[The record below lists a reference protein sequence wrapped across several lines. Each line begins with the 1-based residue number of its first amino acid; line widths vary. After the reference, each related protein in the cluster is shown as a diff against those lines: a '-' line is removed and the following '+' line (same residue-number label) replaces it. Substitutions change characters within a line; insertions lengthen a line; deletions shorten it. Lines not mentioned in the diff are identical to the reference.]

1 MKKIALW
8 SWLLMKRQLK
18 SLFFL
23 LILIL
28 IPVIS
33 FVGSRTEALSK
44 EQETKVALF
53 ARDDDEIAGETIEAL
68 LTMDSSYTFYLCES
82 EEELLSHVRNKEAEC
97 GYIFDEN
104 LSEKIEK
111 EKYKKNITV
120 VQNSNSMLTNI
131 INETVFSAFFKQFT
145 KKTAMD
151 YVANNEKFAA
161 MHPEGFVQLEGA
173 FEQYTK
179 GDAVFKV
186 SFEMLGDGESLTETT
201 VIETKAVGFPLRNI
215 MAVLIMAG
223 AMLGILNWLNDREKG
238 VFAPMK
244 REFILASRPLYI
256 LIPAL
261 LLGIS
266 TIVSLAACG
275 ESVSVLR
282 ELLGMMLYIL
292 LLTVLGV
299 VCCLVIKK
307 SFTIISA
314 MPVMIIGSLLVC
326 PVFIDLVLYIP
337 VLKWVRYLFVPY
349 YYMMLF

>member
-28 IPVIS
+28 IPIVS
-33 FVGSRTEALSK
+33 FIGSRKEALSK

-53 ARDDDEIAGETIEAL
+53 ARDDDVVACASIEDL
-68 LTMDSSYTFYLCES
+68 LAMDSGYTFYLCES
-82 EEELLSHVRNKEAEC
+82 EEELISQVRSGDAEC

-104 LSEKIEK
+104 LSEKIKK
-111 EKYKKNITV
+111 EKYKENIIV
-120 VQNSNSMLTNI
+120 VQKSNSMLANL

-145 KKTAMD
+145 KITALN

-161 MHPEGFVQLEGA
+161 MDPEGFLQLEGA

-179 GDAVFKV
+179 GDSVFKV
-186 SFEMLGDGESLTETT
+186 SFEMLGDGESLDETE
-201 VIETKAVGFPLRNI
+201 VIETKAAHFPLRNI

-223 AMLGILNWLNDREKG
+223 AMLGVLNWLNDREKG

-244 REFILASRPLYI
+244 RDFILVSRPLYI

-261 LLGIS
+261 LLGVS
-266 TIVSLAACG
+266 TIVSLMACG
-275 ESVSVLR
+275 ESVFVLR
-282 ELLGMMLYIL
+282 EILGMILYVL
-292 LLTVLGV
+292 LLTILGM

-314 MPVMIIGSLLVC
+314 MPVMIMGSLLVC
-326 PVFIDLVLYIP
+326 PVFIDLALYIP
-337 VLKWVRYLFVPY
+337 VLKWVRYFFVPY
-349 YYMMLF
+349 YYMIMF